1 MMRGGGN
8 QMLSGNVRASSNSNT
23 SQTDVIRDEI
33 RDLRNEVSE
42 LKEIIKMLTD
52 KT

>member
-1 MMRGGGN
+1 
-8 QMLSGNVRASSNSNT
+8 MLSGKVQDTSKLNT
-23 SQTDVIRDEI
+23 PQTDIIRDEV

-42 LKEIIKMLTD
+42 LKEMIKILTD

>member
-1 MMRGGGN
+1 MMRGGGK
-8 QMLSGNVRASSNSNT
+8 QMLSGKVRASSNSNT